1 MLHRLVARGGV
12 GLAASLLATSVA
24 VAGDPGVYA
33 DKIVFGQVAALSGP
47 AAELGIEMRT
57 GLQAAF
63 AEVNRVGGI
72 AGRRL
77 ELVSVDD
84 GYDPKTSIEVTS
96 KLLSE
101 GKVFGLVGAVGT
113 PTSAATQPMAQK
125 EGIPFIGPFTGAQF
139 LRDRKKSNVINVR
152 ASYFQET
159 EEMVERLTKDL
170 GIRRIAI
177 FYQDDAFGRAGLAG
191 VQNALTKR
199 NMELVSEGVFERNT
213 VAVKR
218 ALLSIEKGKP
228 EAVVMVGPYQPCAEF
243 IKIARQTNL
252 NAVLVNISFVGSVAL
267 AKAVGPAGAGVAIT
281 QVVPFPTDA
290 AHPLV
295 ARYQAALKASQFNAA
310 PAFGSLEGYMV
321 GRLVIA
327 ALGKISAEP
336 TRKDLLDAILGNTFD
351 LDGVSLTYSAD
362 NNQGMNTVY
371 LTTINADGSLKPID
385 SFSRLGTT
393 RFPSVEPPAR
403 APEVGAAGSII
414 TAAEAS
420 SRPSVAEGLRKPNRS
435 AQRRKRSAAISGS

>member
-1 MLHRLVARGGV
+1 MLHRLATQVGV
-12 GLAASLLATSVA
+12 GLAACMLATSVA
-24 VAGDPGVYA
+24 VAADPGVYA

-57 GLQAAF
+57 GLLAAF
-63 AEVNRVGGI
+63 GEVNRVGGI

-84 GYDPKTSIEVTS
+84 RYDPKTSIEATS
-96 KLLSE
+96 KLISE
-101 GKVFGLVGAVGT
+101 GGVFGLVGAVGT

-125 EGIPFIGPFTGAQF
+125 EGVPFIGPFTGAQF
-139 LRDRKKSNVINVR
+139 LRDRKRSNVINVR

-199 NMELVSEGVFERNT
+199 NLELVSEGVFERNT
-213 VAVKR
+213 TAVKR

-243 IKIARQTNL
+243 IKIARLTNL

-267 AKAVGPAGAGVAIT
+267 AKAAGPAGAGVAIT
-281 QVVPFPTDA
+281 QVVPFPTDTS
-290 AHPLV
+290 HPLV
-295 ARYQAALKASQFNAA
+295 VRYQAALKASQSSAA

-327 ALGKISAEP
+327 ALGKLSAEP
-336 TRKDLLDAILGNTFD
+336 TRTGLLDVILGNRFD

-371 LTTINADGSLKPID
+371 LTTITTDGSLKPIS
-385 SFSRLGTT
+385 SFSGLGTLHSLT
-393 RFPSVEPPAR
+393 TEPPIR
-403 APEVGAAGSII
+403 APEISAAGNIV
-414 TAAEAS
+414 TAAAEAAS
-420 SRPSVAEGLRKPNRS
+420 PPTVAEGLRKSNRS
-435 AQRRKRSAAISGS
+435 AQRRKR